1 MSILYRFLLRR
12 RLTGSGVPADHL
24 NGELFADEPNRAYYY
39 GHGAEPGGQATE
51 SHLLFLSDGARLWH
65 DVIGAADGTT
75 EFVGGGSGITGI
87 TVDWDDV
94 TGKPST
100 FTPGAHTH
108 AWSDI
113 TSGKPTTLSGY
124 GITDGVPT
132 SRTVSAGTGLS
143 GGGDLSANRTLS
155 LANTAVSP
163 GSYGSA
169 SAVATFTVDAQGRL
183 TAAGSAS
190 ISISAGSV
198 SGLATVAT
206 TGAWADITGKPS
218 TFPPSAHTHT
228 VSDLSDASANGRSL
242 ISAANYAAMRTL
254 LNVAN
259 GATAGATWGTDLGSI
274 PAAIDA
280 IDGLTPAA
288 DRMIVYSG
296 PSTAALQ
303 PVTSYAL
310 TLLDDADASTVRGTL
325 GLGSIATQAASA
337 VTITGGSITG
347 ITDLAI
353 ADGGTGAST
362 APAARTNLGLGTAAV
377 ANVQT
382 SFMDTSSGAALI
394 VGAFGWGATG
404 VLYTLTDLDDYTVP
418 SGSHRVTSGTTVAG
432 TWPSTGPGTASLLVQ
447 SINSNSCVQTLVY
460 TGTNIAWRRTCSSA
474 VWGTWTRAAP
484 VIGTDVQAYD
494 ATLAA
499 LAALDATAGLLEQTG
514 ADTFAKR
521 AMGTGA
527 GTSVLTRADGDGR
540 FAPLSHTQAWATI
553 TSTPTTLSG
562 YGITD
567 AVGSADARLTDAREW
582 TAATVGQA
590 EAEAGTATTRRAW
603 TAQRVFQAIAA
614 WWAASSAKTKLD
626 GIEAGAQVNTV
637 ASVAGKTG
645 TVTLAKGDVGLANV
659 DNTAD
664 ASKAVASAAVW
675 TTGRTLTIGSTG
687 KSVNGGGNVSWSL
700 GEIGA
705 AAASHT
711 HTASEISD
719 ASANGRSIVTAA
731 DYAAMRTLLG
741 LVIGTNVQAYD
752 AELAALAGLTSAANK
767 LPYFSGSGTAAVTDF
782 TAAGRALVD
791 DADAAAQRA
800 TLELPANAFATVG
813 GTANAIT
820 LTMAGVTLT
829 AGARL
834 RFVAGS
840 ANTGATTIALNGGST
855 VACRT
860 VTGVALPADYIRT
873 DIYTEATYDGTYW
886 VLDRKPEAGSN
897 ANGTYERFANG
908 VQVCRSGTLT
918 GDVTTALGSLF
929 RLAAEGTWTLPVA
942 FVDTSYDVKGN
953 PINNA
958 RHWAQGRPSST
969 TAVEYQILSAASQTG
984 RTARLTASGRWF

>member
-24 NGELFADEPNRAYYY
+24 NGELFADEPNYAYYY
-39 GHGAEPGGQATE
+39 GHGLDTGGQAVE
-51 SHLLFLSDGARLWH
+51 SHLLFLSDGDRLWH
-65 DVIGAADGTT
+65 DIVGKADGTT
-75 EFVGGGSGITGI
+75 EFVGDGSGLTG
-87 TVDWDDV
+87 VVADSVAWADV
-94 TGKPST
+94 T
-100 FTPGAHTH
+100 
-108 AWSDI
+108 
-113 TSGKPTTLSGY
+113 GKPTTLSGY
-124 GITDGVPT
+124 GITDAVPT

-183 TAAGSAS
+183 TAAGSTA

-218 TFPPSAHTHT
+218 TFTPSAHTHT

-296 PSTAALQ
+296 SSTAALQ

-310 TLLDDADASTVRGTL
+310 TLLDDADASTARGTL

-337 VTITGGSITG
+337 VAITGGSITG
-347 ITDLAI
+347 ITDLAV

-362 APAARTNLGLGTAAV
+362 APAARTNLGL
-377 ANVQT
+377 
-382 SFMDTSSGAALI
+382 
-394 VGAFGWGATG
+394 
-404 VLYTLTDLDDYTVP
+404 
-418 SGSHRVTSGTTVAG
+418 
-432 TWPSTGPGTASLLVQ
+432 
-447 SINSNSCVQTLVY
+447 
-460 TGTNIAWRRTCSSA
+460 
-474 VWGTWTRAAP
+474 
-484 VIGTDVQAYD
+484 VIGTDVQGYD

-499 LAALDATAGLLEQTG
+499 LAGLDGTTGLLEQTG

-521 AMGTGA
+521 AMGVGA
-527 GTSVLTRADGDGR
+527 STSVLTRADGDGR
-540 FAPLSHTQAWATI
+540 YAAASHTQAWSTI

-567 AVGSADARLTDAREW
+567 AVGSADARLTDSREW
-582 TAATVGQA
+582 TASTIGQA

-664 ASKAVASAAVW
+664 ASKAVATAGAW
-675 TTGRTLTIGSTG
+675 TTARTITIGSTG
-687 KSVNGGGNVSWSL
+687 KTVDGSGNVSWSL

-711 HTASEISD
+711 HTASQISD
-719 ASANGRSIVTAA
+719 ASANGRSLVTAA

-752 AELAALAGLTSAANK
+752 AELAALAGLTSAADK
-767 LPYFSGSGTAAVTDF
+767 VPYFTGSGTAALADL
-782 TAAGRALVD
+782 TALGRALT
-791 DADAAAQRA
+791 A
-800 TLELPANAFATVG
+800 LG
-813 GTANAIT
+813 SGTNGYIP
-820 LTMAGVTLT
+820 VI
-829 AGARL
+829 
-834 RFVAGS
+834 
-840 ANTGATTIALNGGST
+840 TGAASVAMRAILGTVSESSGVPTGALFERGST
-855 VACRT
+855 VD
-860 VTGVALPADYIRT
+860 GV
-873 DIYTEATYDGTYW
+873 
-886 VLDRKPEAGSN
+886 
-897 ANGTYERFANG
+897 YERFANG
-908 VQVCRSGTLT
+908 LQICRSGVLT
-918 GDVTTALGSLF
+918 GDATTAVGSQF
-929 RLAAEGTWTLPVA
+929 RMATAGTWTLPA
-942 FVDTSYDVKGN
+942 SFVDTTYTVIAT
-953 PINNA
+953 PTNNLLHTGTA
-958 RHWAQGRPSST
+958 RQTSSS
-969 TAVEYQILSAASQTG
+969 AAEYQIFSNTSQTG
-984 RTARLTASGRWF
+984 RGIRLTAIGRWF